1 MHIKRIIVRAFFSG
15 EVLVFCWVYMCGN
28 NSIAALVE
36 LQKDNRTL
44 QGQLQEKDHE
54 IAQLEGEISQWES
67 DPFYKEKVAR
77 EQLQMAR
84 TGECVYYI
92 TS

>member
-1 MHIKRIIVRAFFSG
+1 MHFKRILVRTFFSV
-15 EVLVFCWVYMCGN
+15 EVMIFCCVYMCGK
-28 NSIAALVE
+28 NSITSLVE

-44 QGQLQEKDHE
+44 QGQLQEEELK
-54 IAQLEGEISQWES
+54 IAQLEGKISQWEL
-67 DPFYKEKVAR
+67 DPFYKEKIAR

-84 TGECVYYI
+84 AGEHVYYI